1 MPLHGLTIAFDLDG
15 TLVDTA
21 PDLIGSL
28 NLVLQECDLPA
39 LPLASARWLVGHGA
53 KALIERGFRYGR
65 RRAGRTEN
73 ACLGRSLH

>member
-39 LPLASARWLVGHGA
+39 LPWLAPGGSLVMA
-53 KALIERGFRYGR
+53 PRRDRTWFRYGR